1 MYKII
6 AITESWAT
14 PDITD
19 NELGLD
25 GFVLFRKDRSEI
37 RVGRGRGVLLYV
49 SNVSNRCV
57 AAETLDAFKCE
68 SLWIEIHDDSRAN
81 VIVGVCYKCY
91 KCPLVSEQE
100 LKEMFNA
107 IKQAAE
113 SQCLIL
119 GDFNYPNIDWDSWEC
134 NRILQSTSESI

>member
-37 RVGRGRGVLLYV
+37 RVGRGGGVLLYV
-49 SNVSNRCV
+49 SNELRCV
-57 AAETLDAFKCE
+57 ALSRHLMLLNVNRCGLNYMMTREQM
-68 SLWIEIHDDSRAN
+68 SLWVY
-81 VIVGVCYKCY
+81 VISVH
-91 KCPLVSEQE
+91 
-100 LKEMFNA
+100 
-107 IKQAAE
+107 
-113 SQCLIL
+113 
-119 GDFNYPNIDWDSWEC
+119 
-134 NRILQSTSESI
+134 